1 VESCIHYQRFRE
13 VYYVL
18 EAAFFMAQSGHP
30 EILENLG

>member
-1 VESCIHYQRFRE
+1 